1 MDIFQM
7 SSSVVPQALALL
19 RLTGCKL
26 PADFALE
33 SHMVLTPPHLI
44 PTTTPHRKDRQSCF
58 VEEEDRIREG
68 SAW

>member
-1 MDIFQM
+1 MGIFQM
-7 SSSVVPQALALL
+7 SSSVAPQALALL

-33 SHMVLTPPHLI
+33 SHTVLTPPLL
-44 PTTTPHRKDRQSCF
+44 PCTVKTSSLLCG
-58 VEEEDRIREG
+58 EEDRTREG